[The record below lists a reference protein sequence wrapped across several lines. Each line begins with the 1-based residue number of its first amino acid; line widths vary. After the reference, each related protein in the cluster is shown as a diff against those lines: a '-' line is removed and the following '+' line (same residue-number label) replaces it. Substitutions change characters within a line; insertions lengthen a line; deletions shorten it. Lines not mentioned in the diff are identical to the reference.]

1 MQPGDDK
8 SMLSIQTTERN
19 VTQFSEILGAEL
31 YVFAPN
37 GSLIAPQKMA
47 GSLSS
52 SLRRE
57 KISDFADSSELSWTS
72 RHYAL
77 QKVVLAEETLYVVAA
92 RQAGI
97 DQASFCARVFA
108 QHLADLEE
116 AYREKLSHNVF
127 FQNLLLDNL
136 LRVDII
142 NQARRLRIDPGAR
155 WAVVVFKLEDS
166 STQASATELLG
177 ALFQQQNGDYLVS
190 LEEDSVIL
198 IREMHGTEEEKKVSE
213 AAHVGVDMLETE
225 TMITARAGYGTVVN
239 DLIHLSNSYK
249 EARMAIEVSEI
260 FRASARVT
268 SYDRLGIGRLV
279 YQLPER
285 LCRMFLQEVFAD
297 NLRPDELDQ
306 ETLATV
312 EAFFENNLNISET
325 SRKLFLHRNTLVYR
339 IEKLAR
345 ECGLDV
351 RNFDDAVTFRIALM
365 VSRYLDYLYKKE
377 Q

>member
-1 MQPGDDK
+1 
-8 SMLSIQTTERN
+8 MLSIQTTERN
-19 VTQFSEILGAEL
+19 VIQFSEILGAEL

-37 GSLIAPQKMA
+37 GSLIAPQKKA

-57 KISDFADSSELSWTS
+57 KISDFADSSEIAWTS

-77 QKVVLAEETLYVVAA
+77 QKVILAEETLYVVAA
-92 RQAGI
+92 KQDSI
-97 DQASFCARVFA
+97 DHASFSARVFA

-166 STQASATELLG
+166 TTQSSATELLG

-198 IREMHGTEEEKKVSE
+198 IRELHGSEDEKKVSE
-213 AAHVGVDMLETE
+213 AARVGVDMLETE

-377 Q
+377 QSR